1 MSFLYCL
8 PFVDWVLCFFLYD
21 DLLVYLIGV
30 LCTQEYSTSVMVT
43 SINMGRNRAAP
54 RANPRPPMS
63 SGKPSHRRNEMK
75 YHKLFLL
82 LLLSLLMTFI
92 VIIVVVVVLMMNIVN
107 CLFVLIVYRH
117 CWNPQVWGHFYNN
130 NKLRPL
136 QTRSPVPRCV
146 RWNKCLPPASVISL
160 YRIF

>member
-8 PFVDWVLCFFLYD
+8 PFVDWALWVFLYD

-75 YHKLFLL
+75 YRKLLLFLL

-92 VIIVVVVVLMMNIVN
+92 VIIVVVVVLT
-107 CLFVLIVYRH
+107 Y
-117 CWNPQVWGHFYNN
+117 
-130 NKLRPL
+130 
-136 QTRSPVPRCV
+136 
-146 RWNKCLPPASVISL
+146 
-160 YRIF
+160 